1 MHHSPAND
9 FEISEYI
16 LKNNNGI
23 SVKILSLGGIIQ
35 EFNVP
40 NRNGV
45 FENIVLS
52 YENPKDYLKDEFFF
66 RGINWK
72 ICK

>member
-40 NRNGV
+40 NRN
-45 FENIVLS
+45 
-52 YENPKDYLKDEFFF
+52 
-66 RGINWK
+66 
-72 ICK
+72 